1 MRMRKTEPTG
11 TRRATSNAGD
21 RSADRNRPAGVLPP
35 EARRAPSS
43 WPFSQD
49 DVTPLEWWRTMPA
62 DHLGDA
68 QLSHLRATVAKISV
82 MKDRQWLSALQG
94 DAAASIAIAI
104 EAMPIDQITLEID
117 LAMSSLALSAL
128 DGSAG
133 AALVLSHIL
142 RQTPL
147 EHPFGRE
154 ISVSW
159 LALNLHRALNAK
171 RHLAKPH
178 LPSKTS
184 KASHR
189 RHPSFCS
196 SPVPA

>member
-1 MRMRKTEPTG
+1 MRMRETEAAGAT
-11 TRRATSNAGD
+11 TATSKAGD
-21 RSADRNRPAGVLPP
+21 RSADCNRPTGVLTP

-43 WPFSQD
+43 WPFNPN

-94 DAAASIAIAI
+94 DAATSIAIAI
-104 EAMPIDQITLEID
+104 GAMPIGRITLEID
-117 LAMSSLALSAL
+117 LAMSSLTLCAL

-142 RQTPL
+142 RRTAL
-147 EHPFGRE
+147 DHPFGRE
-154 ISVSW
+154 ISASW

-171 RHLAKPH
+171 RHRTKPRLH
-178 LPSKTS
+178 KTS
-184 KASHR
+184 DTSH
-189 RHPSFCS
+189 HPSASLS

>member
-11 TRRATSNAGD
+11 TTRATSNAGD

-43 WPFSQD
+43 WPFNQD
-49 DVTPLEWWRTMPA
+49 DVTPLEWWRTMLA

-82 MKDRQWLSALQG
+82 MKDRQWLLGLQG

-104 EAMPIDQITLEID
+104 GAMPIGQITLD
-117 LAMSSLALSAL
+117 VDVAMSSLALCAL

-142 RQTPL
+142 RRTAL
-147 EHPFGRE
+147 DHPFGKE
-154 ISVSW
+154 LSTSW
-159 LALNLHRALNAK
+159 LALNLCRALTAKSHHSTPRRRSKFANA
-171 RHLAKPH
+171 PNN
-178 LPSKTS
+178 PQTS
-184 KASHR
+184 SCR
-189 RHPSFCS
+189 
-196 SPVPA
+196 PVPA

>member
-1 MRMRKTEPTG
+1 MRMRKTEAAGNT
-11 TRRATSNAGD
+11 RATSNAGD
-21 RSADRNRPAGVLPP
+21 RSADRNLQTGVLAP
-35 EARRAPSS
+35 EPERTPSS
-43 WPFSQD
+43 WPFNQD

-68 QLSHLRATVAKISV
+68 QLLHLRATVAKISV
-82 MKDRQWLSALQG
+82 MKDRQWLCALQG

-104 EAMPIDQITLEID
+104 GAMPIGQITLEVD
-117 LAMSSLALSAL
+117 LAMSTLALCAL
-128 DGSAG
+128 GGSAG

-147 EHPFGRE
+147 DHPFGRE
-154 ISVSW
+154 LSASW

-171 RHLAKPH
+171 RRLAKPQIS
-178 LPSKTS
+178 SKTS
-184 KASHR
+184 KASYR
-189 RHPSFCS
+189 RHTFPR

>member
-1 MRMRKTEPTG
+1 
-11 TRRATSNAGD
+11 
-21 RSADRNRPAGVLPP
+21 
-35 EARRAPSS
+35 
-43 WPFSQD
+43 
-49 DVTPLEWWRTMPA
+49 MPA

-104 EAMPIDQITLEID
+104 GAMPIGQITLEVD
-117 LAMSSLALSAL
+117 LAMSALALCAL

-147 EHPFGRE
+147 DHPFGRE
-154 ISVSW
+154 LSASW

-171 RHLAKPH
+171 RQLTKPRP
-178 LPSKTS
+178 PSKTPD
-184 KASHR
+184 ASHH
-189 RHPSFCS
+189 RHTSLC

>member
-1 MRMRKTEPTG
+1 MRMRKTETTTTATAP
-11 TRRATSNAGD
+11 TSNADG

-43 WPFSQD
+43 WPFNQD

-94 DAAASIAIAI
+94 NAAASIAIAI
-104 EAMPIDQITLEID
+104 GAMPIGQITLEID
-117 LAMSSLALSAL
+117 LAMSSLTLCAL

-142 RQTPL
+142 RHTPL
-147 EHPFGRE
+147 DHPFGSE
-154 ISVSW
+154 LSVSW
-159 LALNLHRALNAK
+159 LMLNLDCAFTEK
-171 RHLAKPH
+171 RYRTKPR
-178 LPSKTS
+178 LPKPSDAPHGRQTS
-184 KASHR
+184 
-189 RHPSFCS
+189 PC